1 MIRIETREVIT
12 SSGAMDE
19 CTALGFVSR
28 HRTDALSGLCRML
41 VAAGHSGAAVTV
53 TQQGIEA
60 LRIRDIGRLAKRSL
74 GWSDQGGLRWGKY
87 APHPFA
93 QGGAPGP
100 LGASEVGVPAPG
112 AEKPLATLPHSV
124 SGHVGGGDA
133 HAR

>member
-74 GWSDQGGLRWGKY
+74 GWSDQGGLRWSKY
-87 APHPFA
+87 APSPFA
-93 QGGAPGP
+93 KEAAPEP
-100 LGASEVGVPAPG
+100 LGAAEVGESLPSY
-112 AEKPLATLPHSV
+112 ETPLVASPHGF
-124 SGHVGGGDA
+124 SGHVGGGA
-133 HAR
+133 

>member
-60 LRIRDIGRLAKRSL
+60 LRIRDIGRLAQRSL
-74 GWSDQGGLRWGKY
+74 GWSDQGGLRWGQY
-87 APHPFA
+87 APSPFA
-93 QGGAPGP
+93 KEAAPE
-100 LGASEVGVPAPG
+100 AVFTSEVGVPTPSH
-112 AEKPLATLPHSV
+112 ETLLAASPHSV